1 MSQARID
8 ELNKQRANLGK
19 ALQQGLITTDQFN
32 AKAASTAA
40 ELLRLKEAQA
50 TTVAK
55 TVLNNAQAASEAAE
69 ETLSSKVGP
78 SAGNAI
84 DAAKDK
90 AKEAADAAE
99 KAVLDKA
106 PGIDGIQGLADTAEG
121 KVKELT
127 SNLTTKLGIP
137 KGVQNVADG
146 FIGEAF
152 GPESIIGSTV
162 KELTTLSSNFSDI
175 TNLVKKPSLKGLA
188 DFVSPG
194 NEPQRIIDN
203 AAKGKF
209 STFVFPE
216 DYSPNL
222 CFRMDFLEFNRQ
234 NAFAPIKAD
243 PKATFVF
250 PLPTAIS
257 VGQGVS
263 YSETELGITG
273 EAEARIRTNVDKNFK
288 TYGDLAEAVISEA
301 TGLGGSALFRGALQT
316 DPGKAASL
324 ALGFIPNPHL
334 AAIFSGVSRRKFSFS
349 IKFAPRTKRESETLQ
364 NILDH
369 VRSYILP
376 AMSDNFVT
384 LDYPHE
390 VAISFSEAGSSL
402 VAGGEGKSPL
412 DRIFKFKRCICENIS
427 INVNDQA
434 GQSFFEDYAPTH
446 ATVNFEFSEVQIQV
460 ANDYGKQPVAKGVS
474 DFEELGKRFFS
485 PADEQQ
491 TNSSDE

>member
-8 ELNKQRANLGK
+8 ELNKQRAALGK
-19 ALQQGLITTDQFN
+19 ALQQNLITTDQFN
-32 AKAASTAA
+32 AKAASTSA

-55 TVLNNAQAASEAAE
+55 TVLNNAQAADKAAE
-69 ETLSSKVGP
+69 ETLTNKVGERP
-78 SAGNAI
+78 GGFLNSL
-84 DAAKDK
+84 K
-90 AKEAADAAE
+90 E
-99 KAVLDKA
+99 KAQSLTDSI
-106 PGIDGIQGLADTAEG
+106 PTTDGNFISGLADTVQG
-121 KVKELT
+121 SVSELT
-127 SNLTTKLGIP
+127 GNLTTKLGLP
-137 KGVQNVADG
+137 AGAQNIADG
-146 FIGEAF
+146 FISDAF
-152 GPESIIGSTV
+152 GPEGIIGSNV
-162 KELTTLSSNFSDI
+162 KELKTLEGNFNDI
-175 TNLVKKPSLKGLA
+175 TNLVKKPSVKGLA
-188 DFVSPG
+188 DFVTPG
-194 NEPQRIIDN
+194 DNPQRVIDN
-203 AAKGKF
+203 SAKGKF

-222 CFRMDFLEFNRQ
+222 CFRLDFLEFNRQ

-273 EAEARIRTNVDKNFK
+273 EAEARVRTNMDKSFK
-288 TYGDLAEAVISEA
+288 TYGDLAETVISEA
-301 TGLGGSALFRGALQT
+301 TGMGGSALFRGALQT
-316 DPGKAASL
+316 DAGKAASL

-369 VRSYILP
+369 IRSYILP
-376 AMSDNFVT
+376 AMSQNFVT

-402 VAGGEGKSPL
+402 VQGGQGKSPL
-412 DRIFKFKRCICENIS
+412 DRIFKFKRCICENIT

-434 GQSFFEDYAPTH
+434 GQSFFDD
-446 ATVNFEFSEVQIQV
+446 I
-460 ANDYGKQPVAKGVS
+460 
-474 DFEELGKRFFS
+474 LL
-485 PADEQQ
+485 
-491 TNSSDE
+491 

>member
-8 ELNKQRANLGK
+8 ELNKQRAALGK
-19 ALQQGLITTDQFN
+19 ALQQNLITSEQFN

-55 TVLNNAQAASEAAE
+55 TVLNNAEAADKAAE
-69 ETLSSKVGP
+69 ETLSTKVGDR
-78 SAGNAI
+78 AGEVIN
-84 DAAKDK
+84 D
-90 AKEAADAAE
+90 AKEKAAADAADSAK
-99 KAVLDKA
+99 KAAPGSGIQELADKA
-106 PGIDGIQGLADTAEG
+106 EG
-121 KVKELT
+121 SVSKLT
-127 SNLTTKLGIP
+127 SNLTTKLGLP
-137 KGVQNVADG
+137 KGAQNVADG
-146 FIGEAF
+146 FIGDAF
-152 GPESIIGSTV
+152 GPQGIIGSNV
-162 KELTTLSSNFSDI
+162 KELKTLSGNFSDI

-194 NEPQRIIDN
+194 DNPQRIIDN

-222 CFRMDFLEFNRQ
+222 CFRLDFLEFNRQ
-234 NAFAPIKAD
+234 NVFAPIKAD

-250 PLPTAIS
+250 PLPAAIS

-273 EAEARIRTNVDKNFK
+273 EAEARVRTNVDKSFK
-288 TYGDLAEAVISEA
+288 TYGDLVETVINEA
-301 TGLGGSALFRGALQT
+301 TGLGGSALFRGALGT
-316 DPGKAASL
+316 DVGKAASL

-369 VRSYILP
+369 IRSYILP

-402 VAGGEGKSPL
+402 VEGGEGKSPL
-412 DRIFKFKRCICENIS
+412 DRIFKFKRCICENVT

-446 ATVNFEFSEVQIQV
+446 TTVNFEFSEVQIQV
-460 ANDYGKQPVAKGVS
+460 ANDYGKQPTAKGVS
-474 DFEELGKRFFS
+474 DFEELGKRFFPKS
-485 PADEQQ
+485 DEEA
-491 TNSSDE
+491 TNSSDG

>member
-8 ELNKQRANLGK
+8 ELNKQRAALGK
-19 ALQQGLITTDQFN
+19 AMQQGLITPDQFK

-55 TVLNNAQAASEAAE
+55 TVLNNAQAADEAAE
-69 ETLSSKVGP
+69 ETLTNKVGARP
-78 SAGNAI
+78 GGFLDSIKEQATSLTDSIPTTDGNF
-84 DAAKDK
+84 
-90 AKEAADAAE
+90 
-99 KAVLDKA
+99 
-106 PGIDGIQGLADTAEG
+106 IQGLSDTVQG
-121 KVKELT
+121 SVSELT
-127 SNLTTKLGIP
+127 GNLTTQLGLP
-137 KGVQNVADG
+137 EGVQNIADD

-152 GPESIIGSTV
+152 GPEGIIGSNV
-162 KELTTLSSNFSDI
+162 KELKTLEGNFNDI

-188 DFVSPG
+188 DFVTPG
-194 NEPQRIIDN
+194 DNPQRVIDN
-203 AAKGKF
+203 AAKGML

-216 DYSPNL
+216 DYSPDL
-222 CFRMDFLEFNRQ
+222 CFRLDFLEFNRQ

-263 YSETELGITG
+263 YSETELGVTG
-273 EAEARIRTNVDKNFK
+273 EAEARVRTNMDKSFK
-288 TYGDLAEAVISEA
+288 TYGDLAETVISEA
-301 TGLGGSALFRGALQT
+301 TGLGGSALFRGALQS

-349 IKFAPRTKRESETLQ
+349 IKFAPRSKRESETLQ

-369 VRSYILP
+369 IRSYILP
-376 AMSDNFVT
+376 AMSQNFVT

-402 VAGGEGKSPL
+402 VQGGQGKSPL
-412 DRIFKFKRCICENIS
+412 DRIFKFKRCICENIT

-434 GQSFFEDYAPTH
+434 GQSFFDDFAPTH
-446 ATVNFEFSEVQIQV
+446 TTVNFEFSEVQIQV
-460 ANDYGKQPVAKGVS
+460 ANDYGHQPTASGTEDLQKLGMSMFNKKQ
-474 DFEELGKRFFS
+474 EET
-485 PADEQQ
+485 P
-491 TNSSDE
+491 NSSDG

>member
-8 ELNKQRANLGK
+8 ELNKQRAALGK
-19 ALQQGLITTDQFN
+19 ALQQNLITSEQFN

-55 TVLNNAQAASEAAE
+55 TVLNNAEAADKAAE
-69 ETLSSKVGP
+69 ETLSTKVGDR
-78 SAGNAI
+78 AGGVI
-84 DAAKDK
+84 DAAK
-90 AKEAADAAE
+90 E
-99 KAVLDKA
+99 KAAAAKDSLNKLIPTTDSNV
-106 PGIDGIQGLADTAEG
+106 IQGLSDTTQG
-121 KVKELT
+121 SVSELT
-127 SNLTTKLGIP
+127 GNLTTKLGLP
-137 KGVQNVADG
+137 EGAQNIADG

-152 GPESIIGSTV
+152 GPEGIIGSNV
-162 KELTTLSSNFSDI
+162 KELKTLEGNFNDI
-175 TNLVKKPSLKGLA
+175 TNLVKKPTLKGLA

-194 NEPQRIIDN
+194 DNPQRVIDN
-203 AAKGKF
+203 AAKGTLR
-209 STFVFPE
+209 TFVFPE
-216 DYSPNL
+216 DYSPDL
-222 CFRMDFLEFNRQ
+222 CFRLDFLEFNRQ

-263 YSETELGITG
+263 YSETELGVTG
-273 EAEARIRTNVDKNFK
+273 EAEARVRTNMDKSFK
-288 TYGDLAEAVISEA
+288 TYGDLAETVISEA
-301 TGLGGSALFRGALQT
+301 TGMGGSALFRGALQT
-316 DPGKAASL
+316 DAGKAASL

-364 NILDH
+364 NVLDH

-376 AMSDNFVT
+376 AMSQNFVT

-402 VAGGEGKSPL
+402 VQGGQGKSPL
-412 DRIFKFKRCICENIS
+412 DRIFKFKRCICENIT

-434 GQSFFEDYAPTH
+434 GQSFFDDFAPTH
-446 ATVNFEFSEVQIQV
+446 TTVNFEFSEVQIQV
-460 ANDYGKQPVAKGVS
+460 ANDYGHSPTASGS
-474 DFEELGKRFFS
+474 DDLMDLGMSLFRKNEEE
-485 PADEQQ
+485 P
-491 TNSSDE
+491 NSSDG